1 MRWLS
6 WLSFRTWSIRGM
18 VIGLLTMLLIMAFL
32 APLLALFVRGLAAES
47 VVFKQLMDTVL
58 WRYVQNSVSL
68 LFGVVLMVGIWGV
81 PSAYLVSRYEFAGR
95 GFFRWALLL
104 PLAIP
109 AYLSAF
115 VYTDVLSYTGVV
127 QKTLRWWFGFSS
139 AREYWFFEIRSMAGA
154 VTVLSLAFAP
164 YVYWLCVVYFTRQ
177 SRSLIESAQL
187 SGKSERQI
195 FFSLMLPIARP
206 AIAVGCVIAA
216 METLADFGT
225 TAYFS
230 IWHLT
235 TAIYDTWAN
244 RGDLAAAAK
253 LSCCVLVFVLA
264 LIVLEERGR
273 RHLRFISTSEMRYQ
287 RLPLQGGKGYLASA
301 WCGLVFGLGF
311 AFPALWLVIAAW
323 RYMVHTK
330 WVAFWAAAGYSV
342 ITAFFAALLLSVL
355 AFFLQLM
362 VRINARY
369 RWCVKLCGLGYAV
382 PATVLAVG
390 VLMTTTTLDH
400 RLNALTEAL
409 GMGTVGLV
417 FSASLLAI
425 VYAYICR
432 FAVIALGAVDNGFS
446 QLSPSLDHAAYLNGY
461 SVGQTARAL
470 WLPLLKPSLLTAF
483 MLVFLESLKE
493 LPAAMLLRPFG
504 VQTLATYV
512 FEYMS
517 SEQFEL
523 AAVPALLIVLVGLPP
538 IYFLTKTLDR
548 T

>member
-1 MRWLS
+1 
-6 WLSFRTWSIRGM
+6 
-18 VIGLLTMLLIMAFL
+18 MLLIMAFL